1 MVIVYSE
8 IPCTKLFYQIENSQ
22 FICAADYFKVRNFRE
37 TKFRDFMIFRQIRE
51 NLELQNI

>member
-1 MVIVYSE
+1 MVIVCSE

-37 TKFRDFMIFRQIRE
+37 TKFRDFTIFRQIRE